1 MDKDYS
7 TVEGKFIEEHGLS
20 KGKKLDKSTRGNDFP
35 IEKARMR
42 SMWWIVAI
50 FIVATS
56 AYGWTLKTSIVV
68 PLILQFFSTFLP
80 LTLSLLDSNK
90 SMINTKLTVAY
101 TATAVFN
108 INSALVIDLFPGKA
122 ASATAVNNLARCLV
136 GAAGVAGIEPMI
148 GALGSGASFTSLA
161 LVTLTCVPLMMM
173 EWMWGMCWRLK
184 RVERLQSKE
193 SKV

>member
-7 TVEGKFIEEHGLS
+7 TLEEQFIEEHGLPE
-20 KGKKLDKSTRGNDFP
+20 GKKLDKKTRGDNFP
-35 IEKARMR
+35 IEKARLR
-42 SMWWIVAI
+42 SIWWIVAI
-50 FIVATS
+50 FIITTS
-56 AYGWTLKTSIVV
+56 AYGWTLKTSLAM

-80 LTLSLLDSNK
+80 PSLSLFDYNNN
-90 SMINTKLTVAY
+90 MINTKSTVAY

-148 GALGSGASFTSLA
+148 TALGSGASFTSLA
-161 LVTLTCVPLMMM
+161 FVTLACIPLMLM
-173 EWMWGMCWRLK
+173 EWMWGMRWRLE
-184 RVERLQSKE
+184 RVERLRSKE